1 MGGFMK
7 ELLVLAKDRIGLL
20 ADLSYVLGQANIN
33 IESISADTMG
43 DKAVIHL
50 VVSDEVKGKE
60 VLERKGFIVMSSD
73 AIVVRMPDRPG
84 ELSKVARILADA
96 KINIKNVQLLT
107 KEGQMALYMLR
118 VDNVKRAT
126 KLLKGYM

>member
-1 MGGFMK
+1 MK

-20 ADLSYVLGQANIN
+20 ADLSCILGQANIN
-33 IESISADTMG
+33 IESISADTVG

-50 VVSDEVKGKE
+50 VVSDDKIGKE
-60 VLERKGFIVMSSD
+60 ILEKGGFIVMSSD
-73 AIVVRMPDRPG
+73 ALVFKVIDKPG
-84 ELSKVARILADA
+84 ELSKVARILTDA

-107 KEGQMALYMLR
+107 KENDLALYIIR

-126 KLLKGYM
+126 NMLKDYM

>member
-1 MGGFMK
+1 MK

-20 ADLSYVLGQANIN
+20 ADLSAALGNANIN
-33 IESISADTMG
+33 IESISADTIG

-50 VVSDEVKGKE
+50 VVSDDVKGKE
-60 VLERKGFIVMSSD
+60 ILERKGFIVMSSD
-73 AIVVRMPDRPG
+73 ALVVRVLDKPG
-84 ELSKVARILADA
+84 ELSKVARVLADA

-107 KEGQMALYMLR
+107 KEGEIALYMLK
-118 VDNVKRAT
+118 VDNAKRAA

>member
-1 MGGFMK
+1 MKMK

-20 ADLSYVLGQANIN
+20 ADLSCILGQANIN
-33 IESISADTMG
+33 IESISADTVG

-50 VVSDEVKGKE
+50 VVSDDKIGKE
-60 VLERKGFIVMSSD
+60 ILEKGGFIVMSSD
-73 AIVVRMPDRPG
+73 ALVFKVIDKPG
-84 ELSKVARILADA
+84 ELSKVARILTDA

-107 KEGQMALYMLR
+107 KENDLALYIIR

-126 KLLKGYM
+126 NMLKDYM

>member
-1 MGGFMK
+1 MK

-20 ADLSYVLGQANIN
+20 ADLSAALGQVEIN

-50 VVSDEVKGKE
+50 VVSDDKKGKE
-60 VLERKGFIVMSSD
+60 VLEKHGFIVMSSD
-73 AIVVRMPDRPG
+73 AIVVRVIDRPG

-96 KINIKNVQLLT
+96 KVSIKNVQLLT
-107 KEGQMALYMLR
+107 KEEGLVLYILR
-118 VDNVKRAT
+118 IDNANKAA
-126 KLLKGYM
+126 KLLKEYM

>member
-1 MGGFMK
+1 MK

-20 ADLSYVLGQANIN
+20 ADLSAALGQVEIN

-50 VVSDEVKGKE
+50 VVSDDKKGKE
-60 VLERKGFIVMSSD
+60 VLEKHGFIVMSSD
-73 AIVVRMPDRPG
+73 AIVVRVIDRPG

-96 KINIKNVQLLT
+96 KVSIKNVQLLT
-107 KEGQMALYMLR
+107 KEEGLALYILR
-118 VDNVKRAT
+118 IDNANKAA
-126 KLLKGYM
+126 KLLKEYM